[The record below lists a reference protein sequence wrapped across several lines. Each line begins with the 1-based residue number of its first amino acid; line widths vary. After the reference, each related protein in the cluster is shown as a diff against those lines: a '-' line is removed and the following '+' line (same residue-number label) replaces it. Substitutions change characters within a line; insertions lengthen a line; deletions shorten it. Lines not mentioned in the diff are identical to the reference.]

1 MRDGAPLVKVTIDDV
16 TVEVPKNTLL
26 IEAAGRAGVHVPRFC
41 YHPKLTLAGACRICS
56 VSVEKMPKLQTAC
69 TTPVAEG
76 MVARTNTPEV
86 AEARS
91 AVLEFLL
98 LNHPLDC
105 PVCDAAGECPLQ
117 DYSHLYGPEASRSSV
132 PKRRAPKAERLS
144 PLVVLDMERCI
155 VCYRC
160 TRFMDEVAGDAEL
173 AFYDR
178 GALSVLATFDG
189 SPLRSKFQGNIIE
202 LCPCGALTSEPYR
215 FRARS

>member
-1 MRDGAPLVKVTIDDV
+1 HR
-16 TVEVPKNTLL
+16 LL
-26 IEAAGRAGVHVPRFC
+26 IEPRGNARVHSPRSC
-41 YHPKLTLAGACRICS
+41 YHPKLSLAGACRICA

-69 TTPVAEG
+69 TTPVADG

-132 PKRRAPKAERLS
+132 PKRRPPKAERLS
-144 PLVVLDMERCI
+144 PLVVLDMARCL
-155 VCYRC
+155 VCYR
-160 TRFMDEVAGDAEL
+160 
-173 AFYDR
+173 
-178 GALSVLATFDG
+178 
-189 SPLRSKFQGNIIE
+189 
-202 LCPCGALTSEPYR
+202 
-215 FRARS
+215 

>member
-117 DYSHLYGPEASRSSV
+117 DYSHLYGP
-132 PKRRAPKAERLS
+132 
-144 PLVVLDMERCI
+144 
-155 VCYRC
+155 
-160 TRFMDEVAGDAEL
+160 
-173 AFYDR
+173 
-178 GALSVLATFDG
+178 
-189 SPLRSKFQGNIIE
+189 
-202 LCPCGALTSEPYR
+202 
-215 FRARS
+215 